1 MPITAI
7 RDALRQLGFHDTYH
21 MSSVEEN
28 PSDIELWNQA
38 LLAKFKGQGKSFERE
53 QWDQL
58 LGHCQAV
65 SDAPA
70 CAFIPE
76 LIAAYPEAKLVL
88 TPREEESWYAS
99 YQRTVESVVMS
110 RSLNVGL
117 VLCFLSHWFCKT
129 SDIDW
134 FCIRL
139 CPP

>member
-1 MPITAI
+1 MSKTAI
-7 RDALRQLGFHDTYH
+7 RDALRLLGYHDTYH

-28 PSDIELWNQA
+28 PPDIELWSKA
-38 LLAKFKGQGKSFERE
+38 LLAKFKGKGKVFERE

-76 LIAAYPEAKLVL
+76 LIAAYPEAKLIL
-88 TPREEESWYAS
+88 TPREEDSWYIS
-99 YQRTVESVVMS
+99 YQRTIQFVLMS

-117 VLCFLSHWFCKT
+117 VHLHSSLY
-129 SDIDW
+129 
-134 FCIRL
+134 
-139 CPP
+139 